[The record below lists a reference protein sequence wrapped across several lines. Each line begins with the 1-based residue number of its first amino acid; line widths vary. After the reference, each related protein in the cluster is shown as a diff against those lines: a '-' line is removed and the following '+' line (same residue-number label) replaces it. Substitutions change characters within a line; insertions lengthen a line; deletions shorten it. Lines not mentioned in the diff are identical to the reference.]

1 MPSPRFSQDFTLVGD
16 VTVTP
21 GDDLVTVGSF
31 SLGAGE
37 DTLWV
42 EVQQL
47 GSAGPW
53 PFSYG
58 ILGWRT
64 SVGYELGTQKVWPQ
78 PTVTPYKLSIGLPPT
93 DQEGQLVFSPRS
105 YNLQWV
111 QAGTPW
117 SLRFFARS
125 GQSSSQAAAVVGNS
139 LASSSDGRSLR
150 FVQVDFGGTP

>member
-16 VTVTP
+16 ATVTP
-21 GDDLVTVGSF
+21 ESDLITVGAF

-47 GSAGPW
+47 SSDGPW

-78 PTVTPYKLSIGLPPT
+78 PTVTPYKLSIGLAPT
-93 DQEGQLVFSPRS
+93 SQEGELVFSPRA
-105 YNLQWV
+105 YNLRWIQT
-111 QAGTPW
+111 GTPW
-117 SLRFFARS
+117 ALRFFARS
-125 GQSSSQAAAVVGNS
+125 GQSASQAASAIASTFV
-139 LASSSDGRSLR
+139 SSSDGRSLR
-150 FVQVDFGGTP
+150 TVQIDFGGQA

>member
-21 GDDLVTVGSF
+21 ESDLITVGSF

-47 GSAGPW
+47 NADGPW

-64 SVGYELGTQKVWPQ
+64 DVGYELGTQKVWPQ

-93 DQEGQLVFSPRS
+93 NQEGTLVFSPRS
-105 YNLQWV
+105 YNLRWV
-111 QAGTPW
+111 QTGTPW

-125 GQSSSQAAAVVGNS
+125 GQSSSQAAAVVSNTFV
-139 LASSSDGRSLR
+139 SSADGRSLR
-150 FVQVDFGGTP
+150 TVQIDFGGEP